1 MTLNRLKFIG
11 IAAPAVAAVVLE
23 LIRPIVI
30 GPISPGKRLLLDLVV
45 VLAIVAFGL
54 VIFRFIGDMQKRL
67 TRQNEELL
75 ALHSAGIDVAS
86 DLALDGVLNRVVE
99 HACHL
104 VGAKYGALSVIDE
117 AGRIEAF
124 ITSGVTP
131 EERAAIGPPPV
142 GHGVLGEVLYEGH
155 HLRLADLTKHPRSVG
170 FPANHP
176 PMRSL
181 LAVPINCKG
190 PFKGNLYLADKRAG
204 GEFSGDDE
212 ETLERFAAQAALAI
226 DNAHLHAQVGDLAV
240 AQERLRI
247 AHEMHDGLAQ
257 VLGYVNTK
265 VQAANEYLRRG
276 KSEEA
281 KQQLRELA
289 DSAREAYTDVRESII
304 GLRALPNAERS
315 LTDALREFVERWR
328 EQSGV
333 VAELSIDPD
342 LRLRPAVELQLIRIV
357 QESLTNIRKHARA
370 TKARVDLRRDGER
383 LRVTIADDGT
393 GFDVTQRT
401 RGEFPRFGLTTMRE
415 RAESIGGTLAIDSAP
430 GLGTTVTFTM
440 PLSPAT
446 SESA

>member
-11 IAAPAVAAVVLE
+11 IATPAVAAVALE

-54 VIFRFIGDMQKRL
+54 VIFRFIDDMQKRL

-75 ALHSAGIDVAS
+75 AFTARAS
-86 DLALDGVLNRVVE
+86 TWPQTWRWTAFSIASWSTPVTS
-99 HACHL
+99 
-104 VGAKYGALSVIDE
+104 SVRSTAHFRSSTT

-142 GHGVLGEVLYEGH
+142 GHGVLGEVLHEGH

-190 PFKGNLYLADKRAG
+190 PFKGNLYLSDKRSGDA
-204 GEFSGDDE
+204 FSGDDE

-333 VAELSIDPD
+333 AAELSIEPD

-370 TKARVDLRRDGER
+370 TKARVDLRREGER

-393 GFDVTQRT
+393 GFR
-401 RGEFPRFGLTTMRE
+401 P
-415 RAESIGGTLAIDSAP
+415 DSA
-430 GLGTTVTFTM
+430 G
-440 PLSPAT
+440 A
-446 SESA
+446 